1 MKIPKARKL
10 PSGTWHIQLRLGGES
25 ITVNARTEKEC
36 VRQAQIIKAEYL
48 AGKRAAPVDTA
59 QLPTLR
65 QAIDAY
71 IDSRTNTL
79 SPATLRGYD
88 IVKRNRFKGIMDTHL
103 EQLEDTD
110 LIAAV
115 NTEATLCSAKTLK
128 NAWGLIRPA
137 LKMATGRKPPDV
149 TLPQVVPQERVF
161 LDATEIQIF
170 RAAVR
175 GNRYEIPFLLA
186 LSSLRMSE
194 LMALRWEDVDL
205 KHKRIRV
212 AGAAVPGRDHKMVHK
227 KETKNRTSN
236 RYVPILMDQLQKAL
250 EAAQKPSGLVSPTL
264 RTETLRQALARICA
278 ANKLP
283 PVTMHGL
290 RHSFA
295 SLAYHLQV
303 PEQVTMEI
311 GGWSD
316 YGTMRRIYTH
326 IAQAD
331 MQRYEDAFSGFF
343 SEKNAHANAHEQN
356 TPLRQ

>member
-88 IVKRNRFKGIMDTHL
+88 IVKRNRFK
-103 EQLEDTD
+103 
-110 LIAAV
+110 
-115 NTEATLCSAKTLK
+115 
-128 NAWGLIRPA
+128 
-137 LKMATGRKPPDV
+137 
-149 TLPQVVPQERVF
+149 VVPQERVF

>member
-1 MKIPKARKL
+1 M
-10 PSGTWHIQLRLGGES
+10 
-25 ITVNARTEKEC
+25 
-36 VRQAQIIKAEYL
+36 RQASPDHQGRDL

-250 EAAQKPSGLVSPTL
+250 EAACARRTTPGAARFPGVFLLSQWLHSSLPCSTNGTVVLLFDGKIPPRKEKMLTKMLTPSPPASL
-264 RTETLRQALARICA
+264 RKVAF
-278 ANKLP
+278 LP
-283 PVTMHGL
+283 P
-290 RHSFA
+290 
-295 SLAYHLQV
+295 
-303 PEQVTMEI
+303 
-311 GGWSD
+311 
-316 YGTMRRIYTH
+316 
-326 IAQAD
+326 
-331 MQRYEDAFSGFF
+331 
-343 SEKNAHANAHEQN
+343 KNF
-356 TPLRQ
+356 